1 MADEFTKPPEGHV
14 PMGGLPHNGK
24 KTVQPD
30 TPKKTRKQL
39 NKEAKEAASKSPTA
53 ADGTKKKK
61 KEKPVDFSTQVGPDG
76 MQGELG
82 RAYISLGETNRAP
95 ACTNLLFSN
104 SSVQATDEPADGG
117 GSEANGRR

>member
-24 KTVQPD
+24 KSAQPD

-53 ADGTKKKK
+53 DGTKKKK
-61 KEKPVDFSTQVGPDG
+61 KEKPVDFSTQVSPLDSDE
-76 MQGELG
+76 QGG
-82 RAYISLGETNRAP
+82 RARG
-95 ACTNLLFSN
+95 
-104 SSVQATDEPADGG
+104 DGG
-117 GSEANGRR
+117 TRSKGRVP